1 MITYALLELGEDGQ
15 VSAFFVGACATCKPV
30 HPVVNNSNMRNAS
43 PVASGTD
50 RGQFKTFE
58 IGRYSID
65 VMELPELKER
75 K

>member
-1 MITYALLELGEDGQ
+1 MTTYALLVLGDDGQ
-15 VSAFFVGACATCKPV
+15 VVLYPCAPNARLRVGSCELYLGEPE
-30 HPVVNNSNMRNAS
+30 P

-65 VMELPELKER
+65 VMELPAR
-75 K
+75 KKRK